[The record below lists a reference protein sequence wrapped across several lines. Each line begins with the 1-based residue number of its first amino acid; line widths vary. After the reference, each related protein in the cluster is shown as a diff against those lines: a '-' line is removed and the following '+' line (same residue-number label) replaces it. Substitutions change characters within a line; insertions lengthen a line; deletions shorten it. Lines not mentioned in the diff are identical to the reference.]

1 MVKIITDTTAVL
13 DPAWTRQKGIPYIPQ
28 VIYFGEESFLELED
42 MPLDEFM
49 RRLKSASVMPRT
61 AAPPPG
67 LFIKAFQELGAETN
81 TILCIH
87 PSSEVS
93 GTVRSAQIAKEEA
106 FPHADIRIIDTR
118 TIAGQLAMMVHAA
131 QGWVEAGL
139 SADAIVARLNDL
151 ILRSRT
157 HFLVAT
163 LEYLQRGGRIGGA
176 AAIIGQLLQVKPI
189 LTLRNGR
196 VEPLSRERTMK
207 RASAR
212 LCEMVLDEMATDVS
226 PCLQIMHSEAP
237 AHAQELRD
245 YFSKTLKRDDIMIT
259 NLAPAIVT
267 HAGPGTVAIGFT
279 ATQ

>member
-13 DPAWTRQKGIPYIPQ
+13 DPAWARQKGIPYIPQ
-28 VIYFGEESFLELED
+28 VIYFGEDSFLELED
-42 MPLDEFM
+42 MSLDEFM
-49 RRLKSASVMPRT
+49 RRLKGSRVMPRT

-67 LFIKAFQELGAETN
+67 LFIKAFQELDAEKN

-106 FPHADIRIIDTR
+106 FPNADIRIMDTR
-118 TIAGQLAMMVHAA
+118 TVAGQLAMMVHNA
-131 QGWVEAGL
+131 QGWVEAGV
-139 SADAIVARLNDL
+139 SADAIVTRLNDL

-189 LTLRNGR
+189 LTVRDGR
-196 VEPLSRERTMK
+196 VEALSRERTMK

-226 PCLQIMHSEAP
+226 PCLQVMHSEAP

-245 YFSKTLKRDDIMIT
+245 HFAKTLKRDDIMIT

-279 ATQ
+279 AKK